1 MAEQRKIQGIAARL
15 SPRRRRDMLLTGI
28 AIAALLLF
36 TYFAANGFILD
47 SYQVRILNLCATYA
61 ILGLSMNLVNG
72 FTGLFS
78 LGSAGFMAVGAYVT
92 TILFMSPEAK
102 EQIFYLTPMVPFLQN
117 IQLPFGLALVC
128 AGLVSALA
136 AFLIGFPC
144 LRLRGDYLAIATLG
158 FSEIIRVLFT
168 NMQTITN
175 GSVGFKGIPPVAN
188 LWWTF
193 GVLALVVIFIL
204 RMMRTSYGRALK
216 AIRDDE
222 VAAESMGISL
232 FRHKMWSFVIS
243 GFIAGLGGGLIA
255 SIVGSINPLQFRFIL
270 SYDILLIVVLGGMG
284 SVSGTV
290 VSAFIITAA
299 KEWLRFL
306 DNGFSLGLFRV
317 PAISGLRMVV
327 FSVLLMVVIL
337 FYRQGLSGGKEFSW
351 QALISFPKNVWN
363 RIRGRGAKGGS
374 NA

>member
-1 MAEQRKIQGIAARL
+1 MAQTKFRGVAARL
-15 SPRRRRDMLLTGI
+15 SPRRRRDLLLTGI
-28 AIAALLLF
+28 AVAALLLF
-36 TYFAANGFILD
+36 TYFAANGFVLD
-47 SYQVRILNLCATYA
+47 NYQVRILNLCATYA
-61 ILGLSMNLVNG
+61 ILAISMNLVNG

-78 LGSAGFMAVGAYVT
+78 LGSAGFMAIGAYVT

-102 EQIFYLTPMVPFLQN
+102 AQIFYLKPMVPFLQA
-117 IQLPFGLALVC
+117 IQLPFGVALVL
-128 AGLVSALA
+128 AGVVSALA

-158 FSEIIRVLFT
+158 FSEIIRVIFT
-168 NMQTITN
+168 NLQTITN
-175 GSVGFKGIPPVAN
+175 GSVGFKGIPPVVN

-193 GVLALVVIFIL
+193 GVLAAVVVFIL
-204 RMMRTSYGRALK
+204 RLMKTSYGRAMK

-232 FRHKMWSFVIS
+232 LKHKMLSFVIS
-243 GFIAGLGGGLIA
+243 GFIAGMGGGLIA

-284 SVSGTV
+284 SVSGSV
-290 VSAFIITAA
+290 VAAFIITAA

-306 DNGFSLGLFRV
+306 DNGFSLGLFQV
-317 PAISGLRMVV
+317 PAISGMRMVI
-327 FSVLLMVVIL
+327 FSALLMAVIL

-351 QALISFPKNVWN
+351 QALFDFPRRVMD
-363 RIRGRGAKGGS
+363 RLRGRRAKGGEG
-374 NA
+374 A

>member
-1 MAEQRKIQGIAARL
+1 MAQKTPQGLVARMAPHRQRDL
-15 SPRRRRDMLLTGI
+15 LLTGI
-28 AIAALLLF
+28 AIALLLLF
-36 TYFAANGFILD
+36 VVLANGGFILD
-47 SYQVRILNLCATYA
+47 SYQIRILNLCATYA
-61 ILGLSMNLVNG
+61 VLGLSMNLVNG

-78 LGSAGFMAVGAYVT
+78 LGSAGFMAIGAYVT
-92 TILFMSPEAK
+92 TILFMTPEAK
-102 EQIFYLTPMVPFLQN
+102 EAIFYLKPMVAFLQN
-117 IQLPFGLALVC
+117 LQLPFGLALVA

-175 GSVGFKGIPPVAN
+175 GSVGFKGIPPVVN
-188 LWWTF
+188 LWWSF
-193 GVLALVVIFIL
+193 GVLAVVIIFIL
-204 RMMRTSYGRALK
+204 RLMRTSYGRALK

-232 FRHKMWSFVIS
+232 LRHKMWAFVIS
-243 GFIAGLGGGLIA
+243 GFMAGLGGGLIA

-284 SVSGTV
+284 SVSGTI
-290 VSAFIITAA
+290 VSAFIITIA
-299 KEWLRFL
+299 KEFLRFL
-306 DNGFSLGLFRV
+306 DNGFSLGFVQV

-327 FSVLLMVVIL
+327 FSALLMVVIL

-351 QALISFPKNVWN
+351 QALINFPS
-363 RIRGRGAKGGS
+363 RIISRLTGRRKGGD
-374 NA
+374 AA